1 MDDLHAT
8 DYIFYAQYRS
18 EVEQVVSS
26 VSMALRK
33 GGGKTSLREAS
44 PQMLLDSDSI
54 GKILRNNEGY
64 KFLRGIC
71 GTPPYWMSVQ
81 KDLFAMIRQ
90 LLIPTFFASFSSA
103 NLRWPDMLSS
113 LLRIE
118 GKQTPLA
125 DLDWS
130 DKCGLVRRNPVT
142 AARMFDH
149 RWHSFL
155 RDVILSPA
163 QPIGNI
169 KDYFYRVE
177 FQ

>member
-1 MDDLHAT
+1 M
-8 DYIFYAQYRS
+8 
-18 EVEQVVSS
+18 VSS